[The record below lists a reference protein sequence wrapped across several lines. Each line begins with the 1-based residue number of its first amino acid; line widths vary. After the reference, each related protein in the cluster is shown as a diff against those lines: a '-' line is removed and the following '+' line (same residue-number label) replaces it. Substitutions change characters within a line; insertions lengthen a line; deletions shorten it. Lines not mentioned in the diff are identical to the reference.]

1 MRRCATCNATLESP
15 GRFCPL
21 CGAPLDSS
29 AVAEARTILAG
40 PGPESVVRGAT
51 GIGSSGPLST
61 SSFDQAQ
68 FAPGMILAER
78 YRVVAL
84 IGRGGM
90 GEVYRADDLKLG
102 QTVALKFLPRD
113 LAENPDRLG
122 RFYSEVRI
130 ARTVSHPNV
139 CRVYDVDELDG
150 QPYLSMEFV
159 DGDDLSVLLRRVGR
173 LPKEKALE
181 VARQLCAGLAA
192 AHDKGVLHRD
202 LKPANVLI
210 DGHGKVRITDFGLA
224 VLAGE
229 ERRAE
234 GRAGTP
240 AYMAP
245 EQLTRNEVS
254 VQSDVYS
261 LGIVLYE
268 MFSGHTAFS
277 AKTLAEMTRMQLE
290 STPPSITSLVQDL
303 DQTIERPILR
313 CLEKN
318 PHDRPRGA
326 LQVAKSLPG
335 GDPLAEALAAGEIP
349 SPDMVAA
356 AGGEGTIRPRVAW
369 GLLALFAGCMV
380 MLAFMAQR
388 ELLFNRIPLEKPPAV
403 LMERA
408 REILRLT
415 GYSTPMEDWGR
426 GFFIS
431 KEYLD
436 WVRDH
441 DQRPDRWKALETG
454 QPFALGFWYRQAPGY
469 MQLQNPMEGYGVSIQ
484 DPPPTRAGMA
494 SVFLDASGRLVGL
507 RVVPPQRDSLPVDG
521 TTDWGQVFALAGLDL
536 ASFTPTIPL
545 WNPPVFSQQRFAWSG
560 TFPNRADLPIRV
572 EAGTYGGR
580 LNHLQLVAPWTQED
594 RMQPQLQRW
603 AERIGQT
610 LATVLLVAVLLGSI
624 LLARRN
630 LISGHGDRRG
640 ALRIATLTFA
650 INTLVWVLVANHA
663 PSLQHE
669 WDLLLPV
676 LGLHLFI
683 SMLLWSLYIALEP
696 YVRQRWPDSLIGWS
710 RLLSGRLRDPRV
722 GRDVFIGC
730 VATCVL
736 NVVFGVFWQVPA
748 WLGMPPLPPSG
759 SWATGLLSPL
769 FAAIGIVDRIPNAL
783 VNGMAFLLLLSVL
796 RRLLRRDRLALV
808 VFLAL
813 FSPIISRDIP
823 IWWIGIP
830 LGLFMAATW
839 VFVLRRFGLLAMIAM
854 LTAQTTLDVCTTTT
868 DMSRWY
874 AVSGLVGPAVVILMT
889 LYGFR
894 VATTGRPLFKFR
906 LLAD

>member
-1 MRRCATCNATLESP
+1 MRRCPTCDATLESM
-15 GRFCPL
+15 GRFCPG

-40 PGPESVVRGAT
+40 PTPESVVRGAT
-51 GIGSSGPLST
+51 GIASPGSMST
-61 SSFDQAQ
+61 SFDPTQ
-68 FAPGMILAER
+68 FTPGIILAER
-78 YRVVAL
+78 YRIVAL

-113 LAENPDRLG
+113 LAESPDRLA
-122 RFYSEVRI
+122 RFYNEVRI

-139 CRVYDVDELDG
+139 CRVYDVGELEG
-150 QPYLSMEFV
+150 LPYLSMEFV

-210 DGHGKVRITDFGLA
+210 DGQGKVRITDFGLA

-229 ERRAE
+229 ERRVE

-268 MFSGHTAFS
+268 MFTGHTAFS
-277 AKTLAEMTRMQLE
+277 AKTLAEMTRMQQE

-318 PHDRPRGA
+318 PNDRPTSA
-326 LQVAKSLPG
+326 LQVARSLPG

-356 AGGEGTIRPRVAW
+356 AGGEGGVRPRVAW
-369 GLLALFAGCMV
+369 GLLAVFAGCLV
-380 MLAFMAQR
+380 VLAGFAQR

-415 GYSTPMEDWGR
+415 GYSLQMEDWSR
-426 GFFIS
+426 GFFVS
-431 KEYLD
+431 SEYLD

-441 DQRPDRWKALETG
+441 DQRPDRWKALESG
-454 QPFALGFWYRQAPGY
+454 QPFALGYWYRQAPGY
-469 MQLQNPMEGYGVSIQ
+469 MQPRSLMDGYGVSIQ

-507 RVVPPQRDSLPVDG
+507 RVVPPQRDSLPVEG
-521 TTDWGQVFALAGLDL
+521 TTDWGQVFALAGLDF
-536 ASFTPTIPL
+536 ASFTPTPPQ
-545 WNPPVFSQQRFAWSG
+545 WNPPVFSQERFAWSG
-560 TFPNRADLPIRV
+560 TFPDHADIPLRV
-572 EAGTYGGR
+572 EAGTYSGR

-594 RMQPQLQRW
+594 RMQPRVQRW
-603 AERIGQT
+603 AERVGQT
-610 LATVLLVAVLLGSI
+610 LASVLLLALLLGSI

-650 INTLVWVLVANHA
+650 INTLVWALIANHA
-663 PSLQHE
+663 PSFQQE
-669 WDLLLPV
+669 WELLFPV
-676 LGLHLFI
+676 LGLHVFF
-683 SMLLWSLYIALEP
+683 SMLLWALYIALEP

-730 VATCVL
+730 VAACVL
-736 NVVFGVFWQVPA
+736 NVVLGVFWQTPE
-748 WLGMPPLPPSG
+748 WLGMPPLPPSR
-759 SWATGLLSPL
+759 SWATGLLGPL
-769 FAAIGIVDRIPNAL
+769 YSAIGIVDRAPNAI

-796 RRLLRRDRLALV
+796 RRLLRRDGLALI
-808 VFLAL
+808 VFLAI
-813 FSPIISRDIP
+813 FSVIISGEIP

-830 LGLFMAATW
+830 FGLFMTATW
-839 VFVLRRFGLLAMIAM
+839 VFVLRRFGLLAMIAT
-854 LTAQTTLDVCTTTT
+854 LTTQTTLDLCATTT

-874 AVSGLVGPAVVILMT
+874 AVSGLVGPVVVILMT

>member
-1 MRRCATCNATLESP
+1 MRRCPTCNASLESP
-15 GRFCPL
+15 GRFCPE
-21 CGAPLDSS
+21 CGVPLDSS

-40 PGPESVVRGAT
+40 PGPEAVVRGAT
-51 GIGSSGPLST
+51 GIGSSSPSLS
-61 SSFDQAQ
+61 SSFDQSQ
-68 FAPGMILAER
+68 FAPGVILAER
-78 YRVVAL
+78 YRIIAL

-102 QTVALKFLPRD
+102 QTVALKLLPRE
-113 LAENPDRLG
+113 LAENPDRLA
-122 RFYSEVRI
+122 RFYNEVKI

-210 DGHGKVRITDFGLA
+210 DGRGKVRITDFGLA

-245 EQLTRNEVS
+245 EQLTRNEAS

-268 MFSGHTAFS
+268 MFTGHTAFN
-277 AKTLAEMTRMQLE
+277 AKTIAELTRMQLE
-290 STPPSITSLVQDL
+290 STPASITSLVQDL

-313 CLEKN
+313 SLEKN
-318 PHDRPRGA
+318 PNDRPRTA

-349 SPDMVAA
+349 SPDLVAA
-356 AGGEGTIRPRVAW
+356 AGGEGAVRPRVAW
-369 GLLALFAGCMV
+369 GLLAVFAAGMIA
-380 MLAFMAQR
+380 LAAIGQR
-388 ELLFNRIPLEKPPAV
+388 EQLFNRTPLEKPPAV
-403 LMERA
+403 LMERS

-415 GYSTPMEDWGR
+415 GHSLQAEDWGR

-431 KEYLD
+431 NEYLN
-436 WVRDH
+436 WIRDH
-441 DQRPDRWKALETG
+441 DQRRDRWKALESG

-469 MQLQNPMEGYGVSIQ
+469 MQQRNPIEGYGVSIQ

-494 SVFLDASGRLVGL
+494 SVFLDASGRLIGL
-507 RVVPPQRDSLPVDG
+507 RIVPPQRDSLPEDG
-521 TTDWGQVFALAGLDL
+521 TTDWGQVFALAGLDIE
-536 ASFTPTIPL
+536 AFTPAIPE
-545 WNPPVFSQQRFAWSG
+545 WNPAIFTQERFAWSG
-560 TFPNRADLPIRV
+560 TYPDRADIPLRV

-580 LNHLQLVAPWTQED
+580 LNHLQMVSPWTQED
-594 RMQPQLQRW
+594 RMQPRPQQW
-603 AERIGQT
+603 SERIGQT
-610 LATVLLVAVLLGSI
+610 LGTLLLVALLLGSI

-640 ALRIATLTFA
+640 ALRIATFTFA
-650 INTLVWVLVANHA
+650 INTVVWAVFANHA
-663 PSLQHE
+663 PSFIEE
-669 WDLLLPV
+669 WELLFPV
-676 LGLHLFI
+676 LGLHVFF
-683 SMLLWSLYIALEP
+683 SMLLWALYIALEP

-730 VATCVL
+730 VTACML
-736 NVVFGVFWQVPA
+736 LVVSSVIWQLPA
-748 WLGMPPLPPSG
+748 WLGMPPLPLGRNWP
-759 SWATGLLSPL
+759 TGLLGPHYAL
-769 FAAIGIVDRIPNAL
+769 MGIVDRTPNAI

-796 RRLLRRDRLALV
+796 RRLLRREKLALGI
-808 VFLAL
+808 FLAL
-813 FSPIISRDIP
+813 FSVIISGQIP
-823 IWWIGIP
+823 VWWIGIP
-830 LGLFMAATW
+830 FGLFMSAAW
-839 VFVLRRFGLLAMIAM
+839 VFVLRRFGLLALIAT
-854 LTAQTTLDVCTTTT
+854 LSAQTYLELNATTT

-874 AVSGLVGPAVVILMT
+874 AASGLVGPVIVVLLA

-894 VATTGRPLFKFR
+894 VATTGRPLFKLR